1 MATVKLLGIYEKK
14 NAIPAADLKPGM
26 VTVWDFGYTETI
38 KRIEPTKSG
47 EFVKCVSILNE
58 AGTECIRTMRND
70 RLVAIQEKEEQ
81 ETINTIDK
89 AIKERDRTHY
99 GIYSDIGN
107 VLDNFSTSE
116 LVNYFMKRFGD
127 GLIRNFIEEQI
138 IAAEIQTEQI
148 EK

>member
-1 MATVKLLGIYEKK
+1 
-14 NAIPAADLKPGM
+14 
-26 VTVWDFGYTETI
+26 
-38 KRIEPTKSG
+38 
-47 EFVKCVSILNE
+47 
-58 AGTECIRTMRND
+58 MRND

-127 GLIRNFIEEQI
+127 GVIRNFIEEQI
-138 IAAEIQTEQI
+138 IAAEIQTEQT